1 MFNAKTK
8 TWNAQPPPYKCIM
21 PMKNSDE
28 PNSESER
35 NTTNALQQYMTISD
49 QDVVDSQNQNNED
62 DPYGQIYSLSQLLQ
76 RFNVLIS

>member
-8 TWNAQPPPYKCIM
+8 TWNAPPPPYKCIM
-21 PMKNSDE
+21 LTKNIDK
-28 PNSESER
+28 PNSENER
-35 NTTNALQQYMTISD
+35 NSTNTLKQYMTISD

-76 RFNVLIS
+76 RFNVCIS